1 MMKILLAGFE
11 PFGGSTE
18 NPSIQ
23 VVRALAQDPLDG
35 IDLSTA
41 MLPVD
46 RFNGPATLCSRLRVT
61 ARTRCFAWVRQ
72 RAAPLFPS
80 RE

>member
-11 PFGGSTE
+11 PFGGSTV

-46 RFNGPATLCSRLRVT
+46 RFNGPATLVLAVESYRPDAVL
-61 ARTRCFAWVRQ
+61 
-72 RAAPLFPS
+72 
-80 RE
+80 